1 MIRQIVRI
9 SSLLVAV
16 VHSSAFV
23 LSPPKNAVQRSTSL
37 SMTVRFDKATGKWFT
52 DDPGEMAGSSYG
64 PIGSLYRAGPK
75 PFLQHLLNPETYD
88 QAVLKYMAQAGCDR
102 TEAQGN
108 MDAFLDNPQDWAYQK
123 LSEQNGGFKKDFANA
138 NMAPKQVILS
148 TIWALGVIYFIGSLA
163 YNGAQSGMLSDSF
176 HRTMELLGVDA

>member
-23 LSPPKNAVQRSTSL
+23 LSPSKNAVHRSTSL
-37 SMTVRFDKATGKWFT
+37 SMTVRFDKAAGKWFT

-123 LSEQNGGFKKDFANA
+123 LSEQNGGFKKDLY
-138 NMAPKQVILS
+138 VVHD
-148 TIWALGVIYFIGSLA
+148 T
-163 YNGAQSGMLSDSF
+163 
-176 HRTMELLGVDA
+176 